1 MKDNI
6 KSTHS
11 PMFLIIH
18 ILPKKEE
25 NMNYQ
30 ELNYLINDMKNVVYP
45 ELVGVKK
52 DERFWQL
59 GV

>member
-1 MKDNI
+1 
-6 KSTHS
+6 
-11 PMFLIIH
+11 
-18 ILPKKEE
+18 
-25 NMNYQ
+25 MNYQ